1 MEGYR
6 DLEGGSAS
14 SKLSSGKRQHQLFSY
29 DVVLLMLRLVTGN
42 VQSALKK
49 LGTGTQAKDRGYD
62 TYLGVTRKG
71 DG

>member
-29 DVVLLMLRLVTGN
+29 DVVLLMLRLVTGD

-49 LGTGTQAKDRGYD
+49 IGNWNAGKRQGM
-62 TYLGVTRKG
+62 
-71 DG
+71 

>member
-6 DLEGGSAS
+6 DLEGGSGS
-14 SKLSSGKRQHQLFSY
+14 SKLSGGKRQHQLFSY
-29 DVVLLMLRLVTGN
+29 GVLLLMLRLVTGD

-49 LGTGTQAKDRGYD
+49 QGTGIQAKDRGYD
-62 TYLGVTRKG
+62 THLGVIRKR